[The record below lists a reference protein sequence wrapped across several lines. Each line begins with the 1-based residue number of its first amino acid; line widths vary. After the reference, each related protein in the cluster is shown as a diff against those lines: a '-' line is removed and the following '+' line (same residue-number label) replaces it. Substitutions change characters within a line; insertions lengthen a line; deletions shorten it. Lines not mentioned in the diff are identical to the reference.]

1 MAERE
6 GFASP
11 LALDTIRGDAF
22 PIRRLDPSIPVSDAT
37 LSPACA
43 RMMFW
48 TSTCM
53 PTWRAS
59 EDKRRRHPWAAG
71 DEEEGF
77 VARPHQGLVA
87 DYTDT
92 DSRKDRSVSFESKD
106 SAFEL
111 CTRNSARSPIVSHK
125 DSGVEI
131 LGTKVGIE
139 AVSELNR
146 EAS

>member
-22 PIRRLDPSIPVSDAT
+22 QIRRLDPSMPLSDAT

-53 PTWRAS
+53 PTWRVS
-59 EDKRRRHPWAAG
+59 EDKRRRHLWVAG

-77 VARPHQGLVA
+77 VVRTHQGLVA

-92 DSRKDRSVSFESKD
+92 YSRKDTFCQFREHGFSV
-106 SAFEL
+106 
-111 CTRNSARSPIVSHK
+111 
-125 DSGVEI
+125 
-131 LGTKVGIE
+131 
-139 AVSELNR
+139 
-146 EAS
+146 